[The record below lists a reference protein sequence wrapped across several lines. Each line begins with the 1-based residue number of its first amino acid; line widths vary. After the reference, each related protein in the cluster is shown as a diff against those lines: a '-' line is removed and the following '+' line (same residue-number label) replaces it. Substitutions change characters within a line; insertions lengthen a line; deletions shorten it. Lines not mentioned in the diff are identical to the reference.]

1 MIRPGRPKDSPAM
14 GKVFSRI
21 SAGVFWAAV
30 TIVALGIPRA
40 SSAGPCPSQVEREV
54 LARINAVRRSEGA
67 PALRWNPRLARSADR
82 HTTDMANGNFL
93 SHRGSDG
100 SLPARRMRS
109 EGYRAASAE
118 TVGAG
123 QPDPAAIVSGWL
135 SSRSH
140 AAILRSPRWT
150 EIGVAY
156 APSGSRY
163 RHVWTANFGGGPVTQ
178 AGAVRCDLPPLP
190 LPASPAPQ

>member
-1 MIRPGRPKDSPAM
+1 M
-14 GKVFSRI
+14 
-21 SAGVFWAAV
+21 
-30 TIVALGIPRA
+30 A
-40 SSAGPCPSQVEREV
+40 SQ
-54 LARINAVRRSEGA
+54 
-67 PALRWNPRLARSADR
+67 
-82 HTTDMANGNFL
+82 NFL

-109 EGYRAASAE
+109 EGYRAATAE

-123 QPDPAAIVSGWL
+123 QPDPATIVSGWL

-163 RHVWTANFGGGPVTQ
+163 RHVWTANFGGDPVTR
-178 AGAVRCDLPPLP
+178 AGAVRCDQLPLPPLP